1 MSLKAKLRGPA
12 TSIDDQV
19 ESFATDR
26 VPTNQRWPI
35 PAISVVLLGG
45 ATAMFWFTYGA
56 QHLFLVGFP
65 LILIPIGYFVIGAV
79 LTGMLT
85 MRVASREGLSPNL
98 LSRGLGFGSRGAAV
112 TSFIYGINYV
122 YYFLFEGTIVSH
134 AIAIYFEIPIDS
146 FNGTLIY
153 AAFGLVTIAF
163 AWRGMHAMS
172 FLQKWGFPFFVI
184 TVGWAVYIFSRDRD
198 LVGIGDW
205 TATQPLTFAAMM
217 SALSLANGQ
226 VIFQGLMATDY
237 GRFASQRI
245 RYRGTA
251 SIMIFELIPMLIVI
265 GLGCFFG
272 INLYSELS
280 GPDAQSYAQDPGY
293 LFVNVIGLLGVILVV
308 VTQIRVNVMNL
319 YSGSIALASGF
330 EVAAKIKPGRPWW
343 MFLIWGVG
351 VLFYVTNVLNHLGT
365 FLAIAGVLTNTW
377 VLIILAD
384 YFVCR
389 RWMKLGKPENVEF
402 HEKEVPKWN
411 PCGLT
416 SLGVAVTIGAM
427 GIIGIYPIYFASFVA
442 MIVGPLIHIALTR
455 ATGGRYYTPKRTATQ
470 TDLNALDEADDDH
483 DPLSV

>member
-1 MSLKAKLRGPA
+1 
-12 TSIDDQV
+12 
-19 ESFATDR
+19 
-26 VPTNQRWPI
+26 
-35 PAISVVLLGG
+35 
-45 ATAMFWFTYGA
+45 MFWFTYGA

-65 LILIPIGYFVIGAV
+65 LILIPIGYFIVGAT

-134 AIAIYFEIPIDS
+134 AIAIYFDIPINS
-146 FNGTLIY
+146 FRGTLIY

-184 TVGWAVYIFSRDRD
+184 AVGWAVYVFSKDRD
-198 LVGIGDW
+198 LVGLGEW
-205 TATQPLTFAAMM
+205 NATQPLTFAAMM

-237 GRFASQRI
+237 GRFASQKI

-251 SIMIFELIPMLIVI
+251 SIMILELIPMLVVI

-272 INLYSELS
+272 INLLSELS
-280 GPDAQSYAQDPGY
+280 GPDAESYAQDPGY
-293 LFVNVIGLLGVILVV
+293 LFVNVIGLLGVVLVV

-319 YSGSIALASGF
+319 YSGSIAFASGF
-330 EVAAKIKPGRPWW
+330 EVAAKVKPGRPWW

-351 VLFYVTNVLNHLGT
+351 VLFYVTNVINHLGT

-384 YFVCR
+384 YFICR
-389 RWMKLGKPENVEF
+389 RWMKLGRAENVEF
-402 HEKEVPKWN
+402 HEHEVRKWN

-416 SLGVAVTIGAM
+416 SLGIAVGIGAM
-427 GIIGIYPIYFASFVA
+427 GIVGIYPIYFASFIA
-442 MIVGPLIHIALTR
+442 MIVGPVIHVILTR
-455 ATGGRYYTPKRTATQ
+455 ATGGRYYTPVNKTTAKFTRP
-470 TDLNALDEADDDH
+470 TAGKKDDQ
-483 DPLSV
+483 DPLPV